1 MRIQITVDSNNA
13 KAQLRK
19 WAGEFNQR
27 SRAAVVRA
35 LSTQAR
41 EIKTEVREHVASR
54 MKVVKR
60 FFLYG
65 FNADVYDNDKN
76 RLPALLV
83 SSKIPWAG
91 MHEFGGSIGGKM
103 LIPLADKRVG
113 PKTFRLQIRE
123 LMRGGNAYFVKNAKG
138 NIVLMAENIK
148 EHDRP
153 LRGYKARYRKAE
165 GIERLK
171 RGADI
176 PIAALVPRVT
186 LKKRIDVE
194 RLTAARIPRIAAE
207 IENELGRLA

>member
-27 SRAAVVRA
+27 SRAAAVRA

-41 EIKTEVREHVASR
+41 EIKTEVREHVSSR

-60 FFLYG
+60 SFLSG
-65 FNADVYDNDKN
+65 FSAKVYDRDKN

-91 MHEFGGSIGGKM
+91 MHEFGGSISGKM
-103 LIPLADKRVG
+103 LIPLHGRVG
-113 PKTFRLQIRE
+113 RKAFKLQIDA

-138 NIVLMAENIK
+138 NVVLMAENIK

-153 LRGYKARYRKAE
+153 LRGFKSRYRKAE
-165 GIERLK
+165 GIKRLK

-176 PIAALVPRVT
+176 PIAVLVPRVT
-186 LKKRIDVE
+186 LKKRINVE
-194 RLTAARIPRIAAE
+194 ALTAARIPRIAAE